1 MKVLLVGRYN
11 PSEVLTG
18 PEKFAKR
25 LYHNLL
31 EHELDCEFV
40 EYFFDGT
47 EYSVLQKL
55 FGKQIKNF
63 SGVIIKQFGIISLLF
78 YLVVR
83 KPDIIHFVTFERFQ
97 IIVLIFKILTNVKLI
112 YTVHGI
118 IVYENQMRN
127 EYKTIGRINYYKD
140 LVLEKLIFQ
149 YANAIVFLSN
159 ASKKLAKNYY
169 DFSNKRSVIIY
180 HGVDKYFLRSYDSKT
195 YNSSTI
201 KAVSVGDYSRRE
213 KGLTKLL
220 EILDKSE
227 VNVELHMIS
236 NDEVPFLNRNNLI
249 VHRYDKM
256 NSVDFKK
263 FLIDKDIFISA
274 SNYEPFSISALE
286 SISSGLIPFFTTE
299 TGLSEITS
307 QIDCG
312 FYFKYSQLDKINAY
326 LKMYS
331 SNKSLYHEKGIM
343 LHKFVKDFT
352 WYKTANSYSKLYS
365 LC

>member
-1 MKVLLVGRYN
+1 MKIILLGRYN
-11 PSEVLTG
+11 PKEKLTG

-31 EHELDCEFV
+31 EQELDCEFV

-55 FGKQIKNF
+55 FGKQIDNF
-63 SGVIIKQFGIISLLF
+63 TGVIIKRFGIISLLF
-78 YLVVR
+78 YLVLR
-83 KPDIIHFVTFERFQ
+83 KPDIIHLVTFERFQ
-97 IIVLIFKILTNVKLI
+97 MFVLIFKILTNVKLI

-118 IVYENQMRN
+118 IVYENQMRS
-127 EYKTIGRINYYKD
+127 EYKTMGRINYYKD

-159 ASKKLAKNYY
+159 SSKMLAKKYY
-169 DFSNKRSVIIY
+169 DFSDRRSIIIY
-180 HGVDKYFLRSYDSKT
+180 HGVDKYFLRTYGSKT

-201 KAVSVGDYSRRE
+201 KAVSVGDYYRHE

-227 VNVELHMIS
+227 VNIELHIIS
-236 NDEVPFLNRNNLI
+236 DDEVPFLTRNNLI

-286 SISSGLIPFFTTE
+286 SISSGLIPFFTLE

-307 QIDCG
+307 KIDCG
-312 FYFKYSQLDKINAY
+312 FYFKYSKLDKINDY

-343 LHKFVKDFT
+343 LHKLVKDFT
-352 WYKTANSYSKLYS
+352 WYKTAKCYSKLYS
-365 LC
+365 SC